1 MSDLIEP
8 VGARLTLLNYVAA
21 LTSRQPTS
29 ISSSRA
35 RAWSCRVASELTVEQ
50 RVGHLEGAFLRPG
63 RLRHRRRSRPFWRCD
78 VNAQLASNMTSEVG

>member
-29 ISSSRA
+29 ISVLSGTGMVVQSG
-35 RAWSCRVASELTVEQ
+35 E
-50 RVGHLEGAFLRPG
+50 
-63 RLRHRRRSRPFWRCD
+63 
-78 VNAQLASNMTSEVG
+78 